1 MLHALNKQT
10 KLLMTFFISK
20 STLLKKKIRSISKE
34 GVDKFFGFKKKKPD
48 LYLKKI
54 QTNFLFKKKKVQIC
68 I

>member
-10 KLLMTFFISK
+10 KLLMTFFYFKIYFV
-20 STLLKKKIRSISKE
+20 KKKIRSISKE

-54 QTNFLFKKKKVQIC
+54 QTNFLF
-68 I
+68 

>member
-34 GVDKFFGFKKKKPD
+34 GVDKFFGFKKKKARFVSKED
-48 LYLKKI
+48 
-54 QTNFLFKKKKVQIC
+54 TNQFFV
-68 I
+68 